1 MLYKAKLNNLNKIG
15 KFAYLNTC
23 RRKYILEYFNE
34 SCNFFTCNNCDNCCE
49 HDNVDMTD
57 KFWPIIMR
65 PNANSLGV
73 TNEIRNKYLTEITE
87 LDKNNKEKVIDLDL
101 LEPIWKWKNYIME
114 NKITRD
120 NLPDTLKIIIPSK
133 FIKKMENKN
142 KKLETFEDKIDIYE
156 KLLGK

>member
-1 MLYKAKLNNLNKIG
+1 
-15 KFAYLNTC
+15 
-23 RRKYILEYFNE
+23 
-34 SCNFFTCNNCDNCCE
+34 
-49 HDNVDMTD
+49 
-57 KFWPIIMR
+57 
-65 PNANSLGV
+65 
-73 TNEIRNKYLTEITE
+73 
-87 LDKNNKEKVIDLDL
+87 
-101 LEPIWKWKNYIME
+101 ME